1 MDIGN
6 IYFAG
11 GCFWG
16 VEGYFK
22 KIQGVISTEVGYAN
36 GNFDNPSYEDLVYR
50 NSGHAETVYIR
61 YDKDRITLSK
71 LIKYYFRIIDP
82 TSLNKQGNDRG
93 IQYRTG
99 IYYTDLEDKDIILK
113 EIENEQKKYKE
124 KIVVE
129 VMQLKRFDKAEDYH
143 QDYLDK
149 NPGGYCHI
157 NLNLAKAP
165 LIDDNDYKKLS
176 QEELK
181 NKLSWEQYHVTQEN
195 GTEFAFENEYYDN
208 HKKGIYVDIT
218 SGEPL
223 FISTDKFDSGCG
235 WPSFAKPIA
244 PEVVSYKKD
253 NSYGMDRIEVRSRVG
268 NAHLG
273 HVFNDGPRNL
283 GGLRYCINS
292 ASLRF
297 IPLEKMEEEGYGYL
311 ITEIK

>member
-1 MDIGN
+1 MNIGN

-113 EIENEQKKYKE
+113 EIENEQKKYK
-124 KIVVE
+124 
-129 VMQLKRFDKAEDYH
+129 R
-143 QDYLDK
+143 
-149 NPGGYCHI
+149 
-157 NLNLAKAP
+157 
-165 LIDDNDYKKLS
+165 
-176 QEELK
+176 
-181 NKLSWEQYHVTQEN
+181 
-195 GTEFAFENEYYDN
+195 
-208 HKKGIYVDIT
+208 
-218 SGEPL
+218 
-223 FISTDKFDSGCG
+223 
-235 WPSFAKPIA
+235 
-244 PEVVSYKKD
+244 
-253 NSYGMDRIEVRSRVG
+253 
-268 NAHLG
+268 
-273 HVFNDGPRNL
+273 
-283 GGLRYCINS
+283 
-292 ASLRF
+292 
-297 IPLEKMEEEGYGYL
+297 
-311 ITEIK
+311 